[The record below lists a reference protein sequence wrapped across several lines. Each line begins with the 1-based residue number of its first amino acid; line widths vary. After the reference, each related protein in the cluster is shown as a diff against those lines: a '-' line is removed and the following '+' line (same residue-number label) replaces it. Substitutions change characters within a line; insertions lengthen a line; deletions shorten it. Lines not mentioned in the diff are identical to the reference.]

1 MDARYLLHFL
11 SIEYLCNSFFVL
23 FGNQVAKEEL
33 NLNDDR
39 SDTGNSGE
47 LGPTVAIVI
56 GSVVAALCLV
66 VALFLIV
73 KYRGHKKRR
82 TELQLLVAHS

>member
-11 SIEYLCNSFFVL
+11 SIEYLCNSFCVL
-23 FGNQVAKEEL
+23 FRNQVAKEEL

-47 LGPTVAIVI
+47 VGPTVAIVI
-56 GSVVAALCLV
+56 GSVLAAMCLV
-66 VALFLIV
+66 VALVLII

-82 TELQLLVAHS
+82 TELQPLVAHS

>member
-1 MDARYLLHFL
+1 MNARYLLHFW

-23 FGNQVAKEEL
+23 FRNQVAKEEL

-39 SDTGNSGE
+39 SDTGNSAE
-47 LGPTVAIVI
+47 VGPTVAIVI
-56 GSVVAALCLV
+56 GSILAAMCLV
-66 VALFLIV
+66 VALFLII

-82 TELQLLVAHS
+82 TELQPLVAVS

>member
-1 MDARYLLHFL
+1 MDARYVLP
-11 SIEYLCNSFFVL
+11 IEYLCNSFFVL

-39 SDTGNSGE
+39 SDTRNSGE
-47 LGPTVAIVI
+47 VGPTVAIVI
-56 GSVVAALCLV
+56 GSVLAALCLV
-66 VALFLIV
+66 VALFLII

-82 TELQLLVAHS
+82 TELQPLVAHS

>member
-1 MDARYLLHFL
+1 MNARYLLHFW
-11 SIEYLCNSFFVL
+11 SIEFLCNNFFVL
-23 FGNQVAKEEL
+23 FRNQVAKEEL

-47 LGPTVAIVI
+47 VGPTVAIVI
-56 GSVVAALCLV
+56 GSILAAMCLV
-66 VALFLIV
+66 VAMFLII

-82 TELQLLVAHS
+82 TELQPLVAVS

>member
-1 MDARYLLHFL
+1 MNARYLLHFL

-23 FGNQVAKEEL
+23 FRNQVAKEEL

-47 LGPTVAIVI
+47 VGPTVAIVI
-56 GSVVAALCLV
+56 GSILAAICLV
-66 VALFLIV
+66 VALFLII

-82 TELQLLVAHS
+82 TELQPLVAHS

>member
-11 SIEYLCNSFFVL
+11 FIEYLCNSFFVL

>member
-11 SIEYLCNSFFVL
+11 SIEYLCNSFCVL
-23 FGNQVAKEEL
+23 FRNQVAKEEL

-39 SDTGNSGE
+39 SDTSNSGE
-47 LGPTVAIVI
+47 VGPTVAIVI
-56 GSVVAALCLV
+56 GSVLSAMCLV
-66 VALFLIV
+66 VALFLII

-82 TELQLLVAHS
+82 TELQPLVAHS

>member
-1 MDARYLLHFL
+1 MDARYVLP
-11 SIEYLCNSFFVL
+11 IEYLCNRFFVL

-47 LGPTVAIVI
+47 VGPTVAIVV
-56 GSVVAALCLV
+56 GSVLAAMCLV
-66 VALFLIV
+66 VALFLII

-82 TELQLLVAHS
+82 TELQPLVAHS

>member
-33 NLNDDR
+33 NLNDDH

-47 LGPTVAIVI
+47 VGPTVAIVI
-56 GSVVAALCLV
+56 GSVLAAMCLV
-66 VALFLIV
+66 VASFLII

-82 TELQLLVAHS
+82 TELQPLVAHS